1 MGLEGV
7 HQAIKRTGDDVQKR
21 IDDVQQAIK
30 ETGETIM
37 KKIHPIVAK
46 KNDPRTSA
54 QLTKSALVG
63 RAQNND
69 FQDERRSHLQ
79 CGSSTP
85 PEKMLTATSTQS
97 EFIKANFPQNTC
109 ITRLI
114 FECSS

>member
-7 HQAIKRTGDDVQKR
+7 HQAIKRTGDDVHQAIKRTGDDVHQAIQKR

-37 KKIHPIVAK
+37 KKFHPIVEK

-85 PEKMLTATSTQS
+85 PEKNVNGD
-97 EFIKANFPQNTC
+97 INPK
-109 ITRLI
+109 
-114 FECSS
+114 